1 MHDVWL
7 TIAGW
12 MWVLYLGLIAA
23 AACAVFLG

>member
-12 MWVLYLGLIAA
+12 MWVVYLALVAA
-23 AACAVFLG
+23 TACALLPG